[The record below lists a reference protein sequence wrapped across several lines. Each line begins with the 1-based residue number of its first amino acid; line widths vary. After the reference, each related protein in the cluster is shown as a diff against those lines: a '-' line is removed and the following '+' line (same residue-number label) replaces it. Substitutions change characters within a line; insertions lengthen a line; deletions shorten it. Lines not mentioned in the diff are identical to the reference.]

1 MGSAK
6 LRVRRTKHDGWT
18 GRRGW
23 EITLYG
29 KVVATVG
36 WSAFEMNKV
45 WYWWAPA
52 LPAYAMPLR
61 NTANESLF
69 YSDDEAARRDA
80 FAYVS
85 GHVAPMHVALTVTQS
100 QALCTIAWLGVGEA
114 QRRQGGFWTYQHAR
128 TDPVTGTPEWWT
140 GSTTIW
146 RLRKVG
152 LLTTRCVVSNHP
164 DAASLTDVGKLR
176 AVALMLKAG
185 QTATV
190 TP

>member
-6 LRVRRTKHDGWT
+6 LRVRRQKHEKWNWGT
-18 GRRGW
+18 PRGW
-23 EITLYG
+23 EVTLYG
-29 KVVATVG
+29 KVVATVEWLG
-36 WSAFEMNKV
+36 FESK
-45 WYWWAPA
+45 WYWHAPA

-61 NTANESLF
+61 NTGKEGLF
-69 YSDDEAARRDA
+69 YSDDESARRDA

-85 GHVAPMHVALTVTQS
+85 GYVTPMHVALTATQS
-100 QALCTIAWLGVGEA
+100 RALCTIAMLGLGEA
-114 QRRQGGFWTYQHAR
+114 QRRQGGFWTYQRAG

-146 RLRKVG
+146 RLRKLG